1 MPATGSRGLGSA
13 GQEARCFGR
22 VEALFA
28 CRHEASLTQARQP
41 KLALKTRRKTT
52 CSTHSTTR
60 LDNVARLVFAALS
73 PDNRDAAGT
82 KQGKLRLYSASRS
95 RQQDRLPPQAQ
106 AQKRPQRGRSDSIQ
120 SAKPSLCCNSGCVL
134 ARRCTRHRRCQFLMA
149 R

>member
-82 KQGKLRLYSASRS
+82 KQGKASCAYT
-95 RQQDRLPPQAQ
+95 AQ
-106 AQKRPQRGRSDSIQ
+106 AARGSKTVYRPKHKR
-120 SAKPSLCCNSGCVL
+120 KSGL
-134 ARRCTRHRRCQFLMA
+134 KEAAAIRFKALNHRCAATPAACWHAGAHGIGGVSF
-149 R
+149 